1 MKYTFHIVDV
11 FSSTPFG
18 GNQLAVVPDASSI
31 STEGMQKIAREFN
44 FGETTFVLPK
54 KDPANTCRVRIFTPR
69 AELDFAGAPSVGTA
83 CALVMKQHVRLSDPV
98 QLILEENVGPVTV
111 DVAQR
116 NGGFHGTLTLSGK
129 IEAPTGAPSPTELAA
144 VLSVEPAAVS
154 QVFFAGVGVP
164 LCFAQLNSNEAV
176 DRAVIN
182 RAAWAATLSRA
193 WSPHI
198 FFFAG
203 NLRDGGK
210 LYARMWGPALGVEE
224 DPATGSACAALVGA
238 MASKH
243 DFGGTAYRLSIQQ
256 GVLMGRRSGIEAEAR
271 KSGGVVTSV
280 SVGGATA
287 YTWVR
292 VCRTRMTRNKP
303 CKYVTITWAATSTTR
318 ARASRTHVV
327 PRKMRASDKTLT
339 FLATNPAESITVATD
354 SVELLHGWPELSQ
367 VLIRPAAKP
376 DREMFIPT

>member
-18 GNQLAVVPDASSI
+18 GNQLAVLPDAAGI

-54 KDPANTCRVRIFTPR
+54 RDPGNTCRVRIFTPR
-69 AELDFAGAPSVGTA
+69 TELDVAGHPSVGTA
-83 CALVMKQHVRLSDPV
+83 CALVMKQHVRPSGPIR
-98 QLILEENVGPVTV
+98 LILEENVGPVIV

-129 IEAPTGAPSPTELAA
+129 SEAPAGAPSPTDLAA
-144 VLSVEPAAVS
+144 ILSVEPAEVS
-154 QVFFAGVGVP
+154 QVFFAGAGVP
-164 LCFAQLNSNEAV
+164 FCFAQLSSNEVV
-176 DRAVIN
+176 DRAAIH
-182 RAAWAATLSRA
+182 RAAWAETLSRA

-210 LYARMWGPALGVEE
+210 LYARVWAPALGIEE
-224 DPATGSACAALVGA
+224 DSATGAACAALVGA
-238 MASKH
+238 MASKP

-256 GVLMGRRSGIEAEAR
+256 GVSMGRRSEIEAEAR
-271 KSGGVVTSV
+271 KSDGVVTSV

-287 YTWVR
+287 YV
-292 VCRTRMTRNKP
+292 
-303 CKYVTITWAATSTTR
+303 
-318 ARASRTHVV
+318 ASGVIEV
-327 PRKMRASDKTLT
+327 PPSALVS
-339 FLATNPAESITVATD
+339 
-354 SVELLHGWPELSQ
+354 
-367 VLIRPAAKP
+367 
-376 DREMFIPT
+376 